1 MKILAISKRLPT
13 TKVES
18 IQALQVPEAREV
30 WRLLGGGALREI
42 YFDKSRPCAI
52 LVLEAEDIAAAEKLL
67 STLPMVMDGQ
77 LGFDYY
83 VMGHYRQLEN
93 LFAG

>member
-13 TKVES
+13 TKLET

-42 YFDKSRPCAI
+42 HFDKSRPCAI
-52 LVLEAEDIAAAEKLL
+52 LVLEAEDIAAAEVLL
-67 STLPMVMDGQ
+67 AGLPMVIEGQ
-77 LGFDYY
+77 LGFDFYM
-83 VMGHYRQLEN
+83 MGPYRQLEH